1 MKFFDSSRRI
11 LMSRCTRIAL
21 AVALALPAASFA
33 QVPRD
38 DIDRNL
44 QERAVRER
52 EFHVDLDAPPPS
64 IVPPSPALERS
75 RVMLPTPGT
84 ELFEVPSH
92 RPARATQGAVVS
104 PGPRVGGATL
114 LDESQRR
121 RQLELQSQTRFL
133 DETQRRPLLESQRLQ
148 FEQEQRA
155 DQVHSDIMRNSE
167 RAMRGR

>member
-1 MKFFDSSRRI
+1 MPPLRPLAYFSWF
-11 LMSRCTRIAL
+11 TV
-21 AVALALPAASFA
+21 AVALVSPSMVLA
-33 QVPRD
+33 QIPRD

-64 IVPPSPALERS
+64 IAPPSRALERS
-75 RVMLPTPGT
+75 RAMLPTPGT
-84 ELFEVPSH
+84 ELFDVPSR
-92 RPARATQGAVVS
+92 RPARAEQGAVVS
-104 PGPRVGGATL
+104 PAPRVSGPTL